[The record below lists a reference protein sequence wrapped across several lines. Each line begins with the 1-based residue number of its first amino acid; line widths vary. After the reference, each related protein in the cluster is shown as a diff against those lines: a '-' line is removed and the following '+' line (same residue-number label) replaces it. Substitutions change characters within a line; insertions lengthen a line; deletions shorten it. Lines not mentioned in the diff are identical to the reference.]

1 MSPIV
6 LAIFGLGPQEII
18 LIAIVGLLIF
28 GRRLP
33 DLARSLGK
41 SVVEFKKGVKGLE
54 DDTNDATAATRSEP
68 AAELPRPP
76 QRITPAA
83 PRFEET
89 PADKPNTPS

>member
-1 MSPIV
+1 MTP
-6 LAIFGLGPQEII
+6 LFAIFGLGTQEILLLAI
-18 LIAIVGLLIF
+18 IGLIIF

-33 DLARSLGK
+33 ELARSLGK

-54 DDTNDATAATRSEP
+54 DETGEAPVGARSEP

-83 PRFEET
+83 PRFEEA